1 MARIVCQS
9 LSGATASPGGA
20 DVQNQGAPPKNDVT
34 RARGEPPAGW
44 RGRVSQ
50 RAGYSTLRRLFQI
63 IDVVG
68 REGTGTGAK
77 QLAGELGISLST
89 TYELLAV
96 LVDRGVA

>member
-1 MARIVCQS
+1 M
-9 LSGATASPGGA
+9 
-20 DVQNQGAPPKNDVT
+20 
-34 RARGEPPAGW
+34 
-44 RGRVSQ
+44 SQ